1 LNGRTILL
9 HAEQGL
15 GDTIQFGRY
24 APLVAERGGRVVI
37 SCPEELRQLLESLP
51 GVARVTAEIEP
62 GNFDCHC
69 PLMSLPAVFGTRV
82 ETIPAPAR
90 YLQAPAPLT
99 DSWRNRIGYEV
110 GMRVGLAWAGNP
122 KHKRDRR
129 RSISL
134 AQLAPLST
142 AKGVRFYSLQKG
154 DAAGQAA
161 TPPDGMRLIDFS
173 AELRNL
179 ADAAGAVENL
189 DLVISVDTATA
200 HLSAAL
206 GKPTWVLVPFV
217 PDWRWMLHRADSP
230 WYPTMRLFR
239 QRVPGD
245 WNGLIGQITQALCE
259 LVDGSAGAKK

>member
-1 LNGRTILL
+1 M
-9 HAEQGL
+9 
-15 GDTIQFGRY
+15 GDTIQFARY
-24 APLVAERGGRVVI
+24 APLVAERGGRVVM

-51 GVARVTAEIEP
+51 GIDRVTAEIEP

-69 PLMSLPAVFGTRV
+69 PLMSLPAVFGTRA

-90 YLQAPAPLT
+90 YLQAPAQLAT
-99 DSWRNRIGYEV
+99 SWRSRIGNEV

-134 AQLAPLST
+134 EQLAPLST
-142 AKGVRFYSLQKG
+142 AKGARFFSLQKG
-154 DAAGQAA
+154 DAARQAA
-161 TPPDGMRLIDFS
+161 TPPEGMQLIDFS
-173 AELRNL
+173 GELRNL
-179 ADAAGAVENL
+179 ADAAALIENL

-206 GKPTWVLVPFV
+206 GKPTWVLLPLV
-217 PDWRWMLHRADSP
+217 PDWRWMLHREDSP

-239 QRVPGD
+239 QTAPGD
-245 WNGLIGQITQALCE
+245 WHGPIARITQALCE
-259 LVDGSAGAKK
+259 LVGGSAGAKK